1 MSTLA
6 LVILD
11 GTCFSA
17 KSFVLVRLLD
27 LCFGHYSFP
36 SCCATFG
43 HISNIGSPFVYF
55 FTALVFPLSPG
66 NEGRFEVFGGST
78 CSLDI
83 VVYPVMNFIFWLW
96 GQNKWSDRYFTIWY
110 WGVLPVRSNMDLVY
124 SMWKGGS
131 LWFPVKSTSEA
142 ICPSCLLSDM
152 SNFSFQTFCS
162 GLEWCIAELC
172 PVPSNTQQTAHDSP
186 HHGPLC
192 QNLLHHD
199 LIEQP

>member
-1 MSTLA
+1 MFFVYSFLSINLVIHSWSFFLA

-17 KSFVLVRLLD
+17 KSFVLARLLY

-43 HISNIGSPFVYF
+43 HISYIGSPFVYF
-55 FTALVFPLSPG
+55 FTAVVFPLSPG
-66 NEGRFEVFGGST
+66 TEGPLWGIRRG
-78 CSLDI
+78 SLDI

-96 GQNKWSDRYFTIWY
+96 GQNKRSDRSFTIWY
-110 WGVLPVRSNMDLVY
+110 WGVLPVRSNMGLVY

-142 ICPSCLLSDM
+142 ICPSCLLRSYFVM
-152 SNFSFQTFCS
+152 HF
-162 GLEWCIAELC
+162 
-172 PVPSNTQQTAHDSP
+172 DSLSTRRKSEEGEFAIYP
-186 HHGPLC
+186 FALRAR
-192 QNLLHHD
+192 LA
-199 LIEQP
+199 